1 MNKKKTIAVAIVLA
15 LILLI
20 GGMLAFYT
28 DTDEKSNVFTL
39 GNKVNIT
46 LTETWTASNGQN
58 ILPGAEVTKEP
69 SIKNENDSSP
79 AYVFAEVTVPNYTK
93 NGATTTTP
101 LFTYN
106 VNSGWAEIKT
116 EDVTGGIKHVYAY
129 GSTSEMTT
137 LAINTTTSTPVFSK
151 VKLDETIKALDTV
164 PTNTQ
169 IDVKAYGIQS
179 SNLTKSD
186 GTQASTP
193 AEIFA
198 LFTNN

>member
-39 GNKVNIT
+39 GKKVDIT
-46 LTETWTASNGQN
+46 LTETWTASDGQN
-58 ILPGAEVTKEP
+58 ILPGAVVDKAP
-69 SIKNENDSSP
+69 SIKNENNSSP

-93 NGATTTTP
+93 KDATTTP
-101 LFTYN
+101 LFTYEL
-106 VNSGWAEIKT
+106 NSGWAEIKT
-116 EDVTGGIKHVYAY
+116 ENVTGGIKHVYAY
-129 GSTSEMTT
+129 GSTTEMTT

-151 VKLDETIKALDTV
+151 VKLDKDIKKEDTV
-164 PTNTQ
+164 PEDIA

-193 AEIFA
+193 ADIFG